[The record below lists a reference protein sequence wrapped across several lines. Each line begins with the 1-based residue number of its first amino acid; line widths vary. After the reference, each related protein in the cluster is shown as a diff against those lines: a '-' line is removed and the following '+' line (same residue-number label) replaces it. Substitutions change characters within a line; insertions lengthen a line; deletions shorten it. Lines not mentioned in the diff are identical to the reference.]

1 MGQIFDNNRIAQI
14 SSSRVFT
21 TSLINLNSDLADIL
35 LSGKSDYFQEDLLK
49 TKNALQQIEKESP
62 EIADLNL
69 QIELAKLLNLYK
81 QDIPKEEKYAK
92 LNGILKQNIITPIF
106 KNREWLPVT
115 AQDQAELQELYH
127 SMPVKTPILSPQ
139 TLKLV
144 EKKPEQYEAER
155 LDMRRKP
162 NIPSNWRTHKQ
173 DVEVG
178 KEILKR
184 YIKNAQGDLDEMIDI
199 LNDGEQKVR
208 KVLQLSDMS
217 KILVDYKGDQIS
229 LVDQIHRRVVQ
240 IAARMHDCG
249 LLAIEVRNKLY
260 RLEELPSKLI
270 YSPFTQEQAGSPEGV
285 EAKDVLFWKQFMGN
299 QDKMQQRHQLMK
311 KNEERLKQAFRKF
324 IQVWGVVYSGDIK
337 DLNLGYTP
345 ETQFQLTRYGQ
356 ENNKYLQS
364 ADELYEA
371 VDALYYELLF
381 MGEELDDLFVDLDFE
396 EKKVAASK
404 AFIFSNKIRA
414 KGLDYE
420 EQKQIL
426 LNNLRRIV
434 GNLMITYGKIAKWD
448 EHRAIELLD
457 AVQDGKKKRVFDRLL
472 KTKKPVIG
480 VDEFIAIVDK
490 QILEIKESIQLLK
503 NDDKKDG
510 DKIFKLNQI
519 FSKYRTIKIAGD
531 DPFDYVYGDYAAKH
545 TKTSDYIYE
554 NEKYAPILS
563 NFDNKMTNIDNKFNE
578 FNNNILTINAAQLD
592 EIERFMEDII
602 KFDNFY
608 ENDFSPQFK
617 EIANFV
623 YKKYKSI

>member
-49 TKNALQQIEKESP
+49 TRNALQQIEKESP

-106 KNREWLPVT
+106 NNRAWLPVS

-144 EKKPEQYEAER
+144 EKKPEQYEAEK

-270 YSPFTQEQAGSPEGV
+270 YSPFTKEQAGSPEGV

-299 QDKMQQRHQLMK
+299 QDKMQQRYQLMK

-356 ENNKYLQS
+356 ESNKYLQS

-381 MGEELDDLFVDLDFE
+381 MGEELDDLFVGLDFE

-404 AFIFSNKIRA
+404 RNGEDYFQQQKDLLLKDLRKIIGDLAINYGRLQKWHEHRILIALDRA
-414 KGLDYE
+414 QEGVRGKIQERILKILAEPVRGANE
-420 EQKQIL
+420 FNEQFKQIF
-426 LNNLRRIV
+426 NFCINSV
-434 GNLMITYGKIAKWD
+434 KIG
-448 EHRAIELLD
+448 IEEN
-457 AVQDGKKKRVFDRLL
+457 
-472 KTKKPVIG
+472 IG
-480 VDEFIAIVDK
+480 F
-490 QILEIKESIQLLK
+490 EIKNILQEAK
-503 NDDKKDG
+503 NTTVQKVGG
-510 DKIFKLNQI
+510 DNPSL
-519 FSKYRTIKIAGD
+519 
-531 DPFDYVYGDYAAKH
+531 YVYDDHVLNHKKAL
-545 TKTSDYIYE
+545 DFLYE
-554 NEKYAPILS
+554 NEYDEPSLVGA
-563 NFDNKMTNIDNKFNE
+563 
-578 FNNNILTINAAQLD
+578 D
-592 EIERFMEDII
+592 EIMDKIDKKFIEIKQIYLNISSMQYTDLQGVMQKISDFVNIGRQFDEKIGKII
-602 KFDNFY
+602 KILMKF
-608 ENDFSPQFK
+608 
-617 EIANFV
+617 I
-623 YKKYKSI
+623 